1 MTTLPHRW
9 RYAALPLLLA
19 LTTAAGCAS
28 SPAAGPAAAPP
39 ASTAPPTGAAPSAG
53 ASGSDGGPSA
63 ASRMVCAG
71 YVLQQLAGALGTE
84 PLTPPSATWAQHL
97 YSCAYAYTDAS
108 MVVSVKELADPATAV
123 AHFDGL
129 RGSAGA
135 VTTVNGLGEAAFTQ
149 ADGSTVVK
157 KDNTVLVVD
166 VSRLPERFGTPPR
179 TRPGVSVM
187 VATTIMTCWKEHA

>member
-1 MTTLPHRW
+1 
-9 RYAALPLLLA
+9 
-19 LTTAAGCAS
+19 
-28 SPAAGPAAAPP
+28 
-39 ASTAPPTGAAPSAG
+39 
-53 ASGSDGGPSA
+53 
-63 ASRMVCAG
+63 MVCTG

-97 YSCAYAYTDAS
+97 YSCTYAYADAS
-108 MVVSVKELADPATAV
+108 MLVSVKELADPATAA

-129 RGSAGA
+129 RGSAGP
-135 VTTVNGLGEAAFTQ
+135 VTTVNGLGEAAFTE

>member
-9 RYAALPLLLA
+9 RYAAVPLLLA
-19 LTTAAGCAS
+19 LTAAAGCAS
-28 SPAAGPAAAPP
+28 SPAPAPAAAPLP
-39 ASTAPPTGAAPSAG
+39 ARTAAAA
-53 ASGSDGGPSA
+53 ATTSDGGPSA
-63 ASRMVCAG
+63 ASRMVCTG

-84 PLTPPSATWAQHL
+84 PPTPPSATWAQHL
-97 YSCAYAYTDAS
+97 YSCTYAYTDAS
-108 MVVSVKELADPATAV
+108 MVVSVKELADPATAA

-129 RGSAGA
+129 RGSAGP
-135 VTTVNGLGEAAFTQ
+135 VTTVNGLGEAAFTE

-187 VATTIMTCWKEHA
+187 VATTIMTCWKDHA

>member
-9 RYAALPLLLA
+9 RYAAVPLLLA
-19 LTTAAGCAS
+19 LTAAAGCAS
-28 SPAAGPAAAPP
+28 SPARGPAGAPLPARTAPAAA
-39 ASTAPPTGAAPSAG
+39 AT
-53 ASGSDGGPSA
+53 SDGGPSA
-63 ASRMVCAG
+63 ASRMVCTG

-97 YSCAYAYTDAS
+97 YSCTYAYTDAS
-108 MVVSVKELADPATAV
+108 MLVSVKELADPATAA

-129 RGSAGA
+129 RGSAGP
-135 VTTVNGLGEAAFTQ
+135 VTTVNGLGEAAFTE

-157 KDNTVLVVD
+157 KDSTVLVVD